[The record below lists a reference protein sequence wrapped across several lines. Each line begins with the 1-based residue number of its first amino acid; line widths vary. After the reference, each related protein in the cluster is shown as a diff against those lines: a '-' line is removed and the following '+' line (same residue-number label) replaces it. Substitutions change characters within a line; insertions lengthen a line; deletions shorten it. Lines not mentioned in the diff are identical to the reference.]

1 MYVLGARRHV
11 RSGLHPP
18 QCAMRVVTHVA
29 MGTLQTSGLSLV
41 APYAGI
47 RERSEAPFN
56 LSAPPPCQHC
66 CSASCWL
73 QLPFSSPAGVA
84 PSFVFVPV
92 FVLVL
97 VVPVLVPVLVFV
109 LVPALVLVLVFVL
122 VLVLVQFK
130 ANTQPY
136 ARGARRTTYLPFAF
150 AVVRALPCF
159 IALACLCCISA
170 ALALVSCTLIP
181 LVLLVPLRRLLL
193 LG

>member
-29 MGTLQTSGLSLV
+29 MGMLQTSGLSLV

-47 RERSEAPFN
+47 RERSEAPFS

-97 VVPVLVPVLVFV
+97 VVPVLAPVLVFV
-109 LVPALVLVLVFVL
+109 LVPALVLVHVFVLVFVL
-122 VLVLVQFK
+122 VLVLV
-130 ANTQPY
+130 
-136 ARGARRTTYLPFAF
+136 L
-150 AVVRALPCF
+150 V
-159 IALACLCCISA
+159 
-170 ALALVSCTLIP
+170 LALVRTHKPQGL
-181 LVLLVPLRRLLL
+181 
-193 LG
+193 